1 MTREIPISRIDYG
14 QNIRT
19 ERDDDIRE
27 LARSIEEHDIL
38 QPLVVRPKGGRY
50 EVICGHRR
58 YKALKLV
65 GGKDAFVPCIVR
77 DDIADGDV
85 LKVQLEE
92 NIQRKQMSAV
102 ELVDAFE
109 QMKRQSKTKLTNE
122 AIARKL
128 NKNVTW
134 VLNQYYAVRNIKK
147 LYGDNGRDFV
157 RKNRIGAGKIIADLQ
172 KKKREETKVEKTG
185 FSVEHLGT
193 TITIKCDSKEVAAHV
208 LGELKKI

>member
-14 QNIRT
+14 RNIRT

-27 LARSIEEHDIL
+27 LAKSIEEHDIL
-38 QPLVVRPKGGRY
+38 QPLVVRPKGSRY

-58 YKALKLV
+58 YKALQLV
-65 GGKDAFVPCIVR
+65 GGDILVPCIIR
-77 DDIADGDV
+77 EDIADGDI

-92 NIQRKQMSAV
+92 NIQRKQMSAI
-102 ELVDAFE
+102 ELVEAFE
-109 QMKRQSKTKLTNE
+109 QMKKQSKVKLTNE

-134 VLNQYYAVRNIKK
+134 VLNQYYAVKNIEKV
-147 LYGDNGRDFV
+147 YGDNGKDFV
-157 RKNRIGAGKIIADLQ
+157 KKNKISAGKIIGDLQ
-172 KKKREETKVEKTG
+172 KKKREETKVKKNG

-193 TITIKCDSKEVAAHV
+193 TITIKCDSRDMTDYV